1 MRRVLACLVS
11 AGLLGAG
18 LSAGMGTAFAQK
30 TGEGAQEASRPAE
43 TAKERLDRLFSEL
56 KRERNEQAASRIADA
71 IRAEWQR
78 SGSATI
84 DLLMQRAASAM
95 QARKYDAALD
105 FLDEVTVLA
114 PSFAEGWN
122 RRATVHYLKRD
133 YGRSMTDIERTL
145 RLEPRHFG
153 ALSGMAAIFKAY
165 DNKQA
170 ALNAFERVLD
180 IYPMLRSAQ
189 QEVSDLA
196 DALAGQGI

>member
-1 MRRVLACLVS
+1 MRRALACLVF
-11 AGLLGAG
+11 AGLAIAG
-18 LSAGMGTAFAQK
+18 LSAGLEPAFAQRAV
-30 TGEGAQEASRPAE
+30 EGAQPAPRPAE

-56 KRERNEQAASRIADA
+56 KRERNEQAAARIADT

-78 SGSATI
+78 SGSATV

-114 PSFAEGWN
+114 PAFAEGWN
-122 RRATVHYLKRD
+122 RRATVHYLRRD
-133 YGRSMTDIERTL
+133 YARSMIDVERTL

-153 ALSGMAAIFKAY
+153 ALAGLAAIFKAY

-170 ALNAFERVLD
+170 ALDAFDRLLD
-180 IYPMLRSAQ
+180 VYPMLRSAQ
-189 QEVSDLA
+189 QEVVDLA

>member
-18 LSAGMGTAFAQK
+18 LPAGMGTAFAQK

-71 IRAEWQR
+71 IRTEWQR

-84 DLLMQRAASAM
+84 DLLMQRAAVAM

-114 PSFAEGWN
+114 PAFAEGWN
-122 RRATVHYLKRD
+122 RRATVHYLRRD